1 MHRGFS
7 ATGVKKA
14 LIILRVASSGADAR
28 YIAEN
33 GKGKASTMSSEIV
46 QFSRSDQSG
55 RPDNNTLLDKAGQA
69 ILELLNKA
77 ADVAEQNSRQAIDT
91 AQQLAHQ
98 LRGAEDRIAELEA
111 EVEAHRQQAER
122 AEQWLHKIYIEI
134 EDRFLRRVTI
144 MARHKD
150 RWEQIGGDDLAP
162 CPHDDPGHEIPDR
175 YRNHRTHHAKRCYE
189 SVGR

>member
-28 YIAEN
+28 YIAKN
-33 GKGKASTMSSEIV
+33 GQGKASTMSPEIV

-55 RPDNNTLLDKAGQA
+55 RPDNNTQLDKAGQA

-134 EDRFLRRVTI
+134 EDRFLRR
-144 MARHKD
+144 
-150 RWEQIGGDDLAP
+150 GDDHGTPQRSIGANW
-162 CPHDDPGHEIPDR
+162 R
-175 YRNHRTHHAKRCYE
+175 
-189 SVGR
+189 